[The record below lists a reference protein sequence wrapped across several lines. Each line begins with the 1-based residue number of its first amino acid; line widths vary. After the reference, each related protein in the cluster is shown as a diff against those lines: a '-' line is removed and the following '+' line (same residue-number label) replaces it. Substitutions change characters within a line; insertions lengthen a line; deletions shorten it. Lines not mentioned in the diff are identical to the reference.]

1 VLLVLDAT
9 ADAYDRL
16 DELLALV
23 AAPMVVA
30 VTKCDLL
37 ALSEAEGPTG
47 QAGLVSADRARAYL
61 AKHQV
66 RAEVVATSAVTGE
79 GLDDLRTALVRA
91 VEGGTVDREA
101 AGPVVTARHRV
112 AFAQAAVAL
121 ARAGRLIRRDVAA
134 GELAAVELRESLEAL
149 ETVAG
154 RGADRDVLDEI
165 FSRFCIGK

>member
-1 VLLVLDAT
+1 
-9 ADAYDRL
+9 

-47 QAGLVSADRARAYL
+47 QAGLASAHTGRTADRARAYL

-79 GLDDLRTALVRA
+79 GLEALRAALVRA

-101 AGPVVTARHRV
+101 AGPVVTARHRAALGQAV
-112 AFAQAAVAL
+112 AAL
-121 ARAGRLIRRDVAA
+121 ARAGRLMRRAVAA